1 MSLSIYFSICE
12 TYCTLSE
19 ELRGYIERYG
29 QEHGQEFSVYPFAD
43 GSEILQNYEPRYD
56 VILLDIEM
64 PRVGGMEAAQA
75 IREVDENV
83 VLVFIT
89 NMAQYAIK
97 GYSVGALDFVMK
109 PVSYYT
115 FQMKF
120 TRALERAAKR
130 RNEEILLTLP
140 DRIQRIGVQQ
150 IHYVEVQDHMLHY
163 HTEQGEY
170 VLRGT
175 LQNAEK
181 QLAPYH
187 FARCNHW
194 YIVNLAHVQQVKR
207 DTVVVAG
214 HELEIS
220 RRARTG
226 FLNALTDY
234 IGGAS

>member
-1 MSLSIYFSICE
+1 
-12 TYCTLSE
+12 
-19 ELRGYIERYG
+19 
-29 QEHGQEFSVYPFAD
+29 
-43 GSEILQNYEPRYD
+43 
-56 VILLDIEM
+56 M

-226 FLNALTDY
+226 FLNTLTDY

>member
-1 MSLSIYFSICE
+1 
-12 TYCTLSE
+12 
-19 ELRGYIERYG
+19 
-29 QEHGQEFSVYPFAD
+29 
-43 GSEILQNYEPRYD
+43 
-56 VILLDIEM
+56 
-64 PRVGGMEAAQA
+64 
-75 IREVDENV
+75 
-83 VLVFIT
+83 
-89 NMAQYAIK
+89 MAQYAIK

-175 LQNAEK
+175 LQNARK
-181 QLAPYH
+181 TAGALPLCALQPLVHRQPGACAAGQ
-187 FARCNHW
+187 AR
-194 YIVNLAHVQQVKR
+194 YR
-207 DTVVVAG
+207 
-214 HELEIS
+214 
-220 RRARTG
+220 
-226 FLNALTDY
+226 
-234 IGGAS
+234 GGGRP